1 LESLI
6 LQRQA
11 AEVRQRLRS
20 LPAERRQCLTLAFY
34 GGLCH
39 EEIARRLDRPLGTVK
54 SWVRRSL
61 MSLRKSVD

>member
-1 LESLI
+1 
-6 LQRQA
+6 
-11 AEVRQRLRS
+11 
-20 LPAERRQCLTLAFY
+20 LAFY
-34 GGLCH
+34 DGLCH